1 MGLQGSEKKPKKNS
15 QTTGFQRIECEK
27 KIRERGVGEGKS
39 PLGGALDGCTFAA
52 MAAEQP
58 IIWITGQP
66 GAGKSTIGRALLDS
80 LRKDGVDTFLVDGDD
95 LRALTANADYSPAG
109 REANIRRAQ
118 DIALYLSRQGRVAIV
133 AVVAPFKWLRE
144 EFKARATV
152 REVYVHTTEIRGREH
167 YHSDEYGAPETDY
180 LDLDTTEA
188 NVAQSVQEVR
198 RYADL

>member
-188 NVAQSVQEVR
+188 DVAQSVREVR
-198 RYADL
+198 RYVDL

>member
-1 MGLQGSEKKPKKNS
+1 
-15 QTTGFQRIECEK
+15 
-27 KIRERGVGEGKS
+27 
-39 PLGGALDGCTFAA
+39 

-118 DIALYLSRQGRVAIV
+118 DIALYLSRQGRVVIV

>member
-1 MGLQGSEKKPKKNS
+1 MGLQGSEKKPKKNP

>member
-95 LRALTANADYSPAG
+95 LRALTANADYSSAG

-188 NVAQSVQEVR
+188 DVAQSVREVR
-198 RYADL
+198 RYVDL

>member
-39 PLGGALDGCTFAA
+39 PLGGGLDSRTFAA

>member
-15 QTTGFQRIECEK
+15 QITGFQRIECEK

-118 DIALYLSRQGRVAIV
+118 DIALYLSRQGWVAIV

>member
-1 MGLQGSEKKPKKNS
+1 MSG
-15 QTTGFQRIECEK
+15 
-27 KIRERGVGEGKS
+27 RGVGEGKS
-39 PLGGALDGCTFAA
+39 PLGGGLDSRTFAA

-95 LRALTANADYSPAG
+95 LRALPANADYSPAG

-167 YHSDEYGAPETDY
+167 YHSDEYGAPETDF

-188 NVAQSVQEVR
+188 DVAQSVQEVR
-198 RYADL
+198 CYADL

>member
-15 QTTGFQRIECEK
+15 QITGFQRIECEK